1 MKCSILLIVILFS
14 VHANAQNFTAAPL
27 STPTLQNAS
36 EHDNDDSSRIIGHV
50 YHVNAWGSIAITAAG
65 TAASLATYSFIN
77 NKPDITRQEFDA
89 LRSESSRSSINAFD
103 KWALNLSMPSI
114 DYKWPAVGVQAVC
127 AALPLTLFFG
137 ERFQK
142 NWDDIFLMLLETNA
156 IAVTIY
162 QVSPFGPFFQNK
174 YRPIMYIAD
183 SASLGDEDIHTGK
196 NRNSF
201 YSGHVASAVASTY
214 FMAKVYCDY
223 HPDIK
228 GWDQIGIYALASV
241 PPLALAYLRLV
252 ALKHFPSDILCGWAI
267 GGVCGIAIPEIHR
280 IAGKNV
286 TFGAYTSPTSSGL
299 TLGVNLK

>member
-1 MKCSILLIVILFS
+1 MKTTLSVLFLLFS
-14 VHANAQNFTAAPL
+14 MTLHAQNFYTAP
-27 STPTLQNAS
+27 TPNDD
-36 EHDNDDSSRIIGHV
+36 EHDHDDSSRIIGHV
-50 YHVNAWGSIAITAAG
+50 YHVNAWGSIGITVAG

-77 NKPDITRQEFDA
+77 NKPDITNQEFDA
-89 LRSESSRSSINAFD
+89 LQSQSSKDAINALD
-103 KWALNLSMPSI
+103 RISLNLSMPTV

-127 AALPLTLFFG
+127 AALPLTLFLG

-162 QVSPFGPFFQNK
+162 QVSPFGPFFQDK
-174 YRPIMYIAD
+174 YRPIVYHSLD
-183 SASLGDEDIHTGK
+183 SNARDEDMRTGK

-201 YSGHVASAVASTY
+201 YSGHVASAFASTY

-223 HPDIK
+223 HPEIK

-241 PPLALAYLRLV
+241 PSLALAYLRLI

-286 TFGAYTSPTSSGL
+286 SIGAYSSPESTGMSL
-299 TLGVNLK
+299 TLNLK

>member
-14 VHANAQNFTAAPL
+14 VHANAQNFTTAPL

-50 YHVNAWGSIAITAAG
+50 YHVNAWGSLGITLAG

-77 NKPDITRQEFDA
+77 NKPDITDQEFDA
-89 LRSESSRSSINAFD
+89 LQSQSNKDAMNALDRLSLKF
-103 KWALNLSMPSI
+103 SMPSTN
-114 DYKWPAVGVQAVC
+114 YTWTAVGVQALC
-127 AALPLTLFFG
+127 AGLPLTLFFG
-137 ERFQK
+137 DRFKK

-156 IAVTIY
+156 IAVTLY

-174 YRPIMYIAD
+174 YRPIVYVAGNDPIARD
-183 SASLGDEDIHTGK
+183 SLRSGK

-223 HPDIK
+223 HPEIH

-252 ALKHFPSDILCGWAI
+252 ALKHFPSDVLCGWLI
-267 GGVCGIAIPEIHR
+267 GGVCGVAIPEIHR

-286 TFGAYTSPTSSGL
+286 SLGAYTSPTSTGL
-299 TLGVNLK
+299 TLGVNIK